1 MYKIWLPP
9 ANDEFAYTMILTK
22 GIYLIVQLSLLH
34 TQNLNSVHVNPSLY
48 MYPIILLVQ
57 LRNPYLIYRGISSF
71 PFIAYGLG
79 VYWLVKQNSLEEHEK
94 WILHP
99 VIIKGNA
106 TKLWFYV
113 KKKQKKNMFSHTHI
127 FFPFLLLWKL
137 FQNLKKT
144 LVHRENPDL
153 WWYWVYSIFNIL
165 VLKWWEWVVDPY
177 YF

>member
-71 PFIAYGLG
+71 PFIAYGLS

-113 KKKQKKNMFSHTHI
+113 KKKQKKPCFLTHTH
-127 FFPFLLLWKL
+127 FFPLSSF
-137 FQNLKKT
+137 FFG
-144 LVHRENPDL
+144 
-153 WWYWVYSIFNIL
+153 S
-165 VLKWWEWVVDPY
+165 
-177 YF
+177 YFKI